1 MDICTDSG
9 STPDIS
15 TKYGAFVYR
24 LGHKI
29 FILGRGVRLPYALQI
44 KLLNIQIGCCEVIA
58 HYHNEQA
65 YHSKMERYQL

>member
-44 KLLNIQIGCCEVIA
+44 KLLNKQIWMLWSNCPLSQINMHIRDRFYA
-58 HYHNEQA
+58 
-65 YHSKMERYQL
+65 SL